1 MGVTGLFARPWF
13 GGAAMT
19 VALFTLP
26 SCADSTSR
34 PSNSAVPDAQRPPL
48 VTVRQARGVGWSQFR
63 LEAPDRAVDA
73 FLARDA
79 QPKPVVVLL
88 QGSGCV
94 PSFTIDTD
102 DVLHSTSLFEDLVT
116 ARLERF
122 HFASVEKR
130 GVTALQFA
138 AGMTV
143 EQKQQAF
150 ARAERECSAE
160 FVDHET
166 KDARVE
172 DILALIRAVSGE
184 PWARQIILAGHSE
197 GTHVATGVLRRLK
210 TADVAAAGLFA
221 SAGPIPF
228 YGGYVAAG
236 AGDRAVFQT
245 TFDNVRMLMRADD
258 DFMFRGHPARR
269 WKSFWLDSTP
279 LEDIREST
287 VPLFVAQG
295 TRDGS
300 ILASDLFALEAVR
313 QQPSRPLRYVVLQ
326 DGNHAFETPDRRLH
340 LPRLFDDFLGWALD
354 PSRSTSLAV
363 MK

>member
-1 MGVTGLFARPWF
+1 
-13 GGAAMT
+13 
-19 VALFTLP
+19 
-26 SCADSTSR
+26 
-34 PSNSAVPDAQRPPL
+34 
-48 VTVRQARGVGWSQFR
+48 
-63 LEAPDRAVDA
+63 
-73 FLARDA
+73 
-79 QPKPVVVLL
+79 
-88 QGSGCV
+88 
-94 PSFTIDTD
+94 
-102 DVLHSTSLFEDLVT
+102 
-116 ARLERF
+116 
-122 HFASVEKR
+122 
-130 GVTALQFA
+130 
-138 AGMTV
+138 
-143 EQKQQAF
+143 
-150 ARAERECSAE
+150 
-160 FVDHET
+160 
-166 KDARVE
+166 
-172 DILALIRAVSGE
+172 VSGE

-279 LEDIREST
+279 LEDIARAPCLSLSPRAHET
-287 VPLFVAQG
+287 EA
-295 TRDGS
+295 
-300 ILASDLFALEAVR
+300 LASDLFALEAVR

-326 DGNHAFETPDRRLH
+326 DGDHAFETPDRRLH
-340 LPRLFDDFLGWALD
+340 LPGLFGDFLGWALD